1 VSRLT
6 LGLLPALKSGVQD
19 MVEAGQQ
26 ALLIGQYFGAYA
38 AGFEHTW
45 YFSYRH
51 EWLEQY
57 TDDAVLLSKVTIL
70 PGRASRLYSLVLPIR
85 WRREVRQCDVLRVFQ
100 TPGAI
105 PAAIAHLLWGIPV
118 AVTYGYSYAHVAR
131 AEGHRWR
138 ALLHPALERI
148 VLRTAAAV
156 IVTTPALRAYVERQV
171 PANRVH
177 LIPNSVDTERFAPA
191 PLRPGKRRVAFVGRF
206 ERQKNLELL
215 VDAATRIQ
223 PAVELVLVGDGS
235 QRETIHSAAAQLG
248 VRVEM
253 PGIVPNAALPAV
265 LQSAD
270 AFALPSL
277 VEGHPKALLEAMSCG
292 LPCVGLDVP
301 GTRDVLQH
309 ELTGLLC
316 PPTADGL
323 AAGLQR
329 VLDDDPLAQR
339 LGRAARDWVNAHFDS
354 RVVMQQEVTLLR
366 QLAAGHKHG

>member
-1 VSRLT
+1 VSELT
-6 LGLLPALKSGVQD
+6 LGLLPALNSGVQE
-19 MVEAGQQ
+19 MVKAGQQ

-38 AGFEHTW
+38 AAFEHTW

-51 EWLEQY
+51 ERLEQY
-57 TDDAVLLSKVTIL
+57 TDDPTLLSNMSIL

-85 WRREVRQCDVLRVFQ
+85 WRHEMRQCDVLRVFQ
-100 TPGAI
+100 APGAI
-105 PAAIAHLLWGIPV
+105 PAAIAHLLWGIPL
-118 AVTYGYSYAHVAR
+118 AVTFGYSYAHVSR

-138 ALLHPALERI
+138 ALLHHLLERI

-191 PLRPGKRRVAFVGRF
+191 PLRPGRRRVVFVGRF

-215 VDAATRIQ
+215 VEAAAKIR

-235 QRETIHSAAAQLG
+235 QKETIHSAAVQFG
-248 VRVEM
+248 VRVET
-253 PGIVPNAALPAV
+253 PGVVPNAALPAV

-277 VEGHPKALLEAMSCG
+277 VEGHPKALLEALSCG
-292 LPCVGLDVP
+292 LACVGLDVP

-309 ELTGLLC
+309 ERTGVLC

-329 VLDDDPLAQR
+329 VLDDDALAQR
-339 LGRAARDWVNAHFDS
+339 LGRAARDWVEAHFDS
-354 RVVMQQEVTLLR
+354 RVVMQQEIALLT
-366 QLAAGHKHG
+366 QLAAGHRHG